1 MLQPKKRKHKKEFR
15 GNNRGFATSGSRLAY
30 GDLGIQATDSGWIT
44 SNQIE
49 SARKA
54 IVRETKRKGKTW
66 LRVFPHKPIT
76 KKSDEVKRGGG
87 KGEVNGYVA
96 VIRRGT
102 IIFELGGLEAEVAT
116 KALKLAAQ
124 KLAIKTRV
132 VTNG

>member
-1 MLQPKKRKHKKEFR
+1 
-15 GNNRGFATSGSRLAY
+15 
-30 GDLGIQATDSGWIT
+30 
-44 SNQIE
+44 
-49 SARKA
+49 
-54 IVRETKRKGKTW
+54 
-66 LRVFPHKPIT
+66 LRIFPHKPIT

-102 IIFELGGLEAEVAT
+102 IIFELGGLEADVAT